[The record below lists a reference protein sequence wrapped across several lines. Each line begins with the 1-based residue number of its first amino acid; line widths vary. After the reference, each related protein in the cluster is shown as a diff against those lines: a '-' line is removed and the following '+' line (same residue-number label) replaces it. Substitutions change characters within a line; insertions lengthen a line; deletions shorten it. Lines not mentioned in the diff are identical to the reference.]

1 MNISELTSWHVVD
14 KNERTTLVAA
24 PFCMRDGGEM
34 ISFYIHKTFNGGYIV
49 TDEGF
54 CSSYADMYSVNLTET
69 RKLMMQRKSHA
80 LLAQFDL
87 RGAIVAHAE
96 SSDDLEYALVDA
108 MRLALAVSYEIDE
121 WLPVEKSIGFIET
134 LQSKIIK
141 SIPGKEVVKKL
152 KVKGLSH
159 NDIEVPLAV
168 IRKESKRK
176 YLIETV
182 AENTNWG
189 GIYGIQGRFSD
200 IKLRD
205 SEEYSRFVIF
215 ENDANM
221 ELVSS
226 ARNLLTSVAHTR
238 VYDPDED
245 WDKIFVA

>member
-1 MNISELTSWHVVD
+1 MNISELTSWHVID

-34 ISFYIHKTFNGGYIV
+34 ISFYIHKAFNGSYIV

-54 CSSYADMYSVNLTET
+54 CSSYADMYAVKLTEA
-69 RKLMMQRKSHA
+69 RKLMMQRKSHS

-87 RGAIVAHAE
+87 NGAIVAHAE
-96 SSDDLEYALVDA
+96 NNDDLEYALVDA

-121 WLPVEKSIGFIET
+121 WLPSEKTTNFIET

-141 SIPGKEVVKKL
+141 SVPDKEVIKKL

-168 IRKESKRK
+168 IRKESKKK

-182 AENTNWG
+182 TKNANWG

-215 ENDANM
+215 ESEENI

-226 ARNLLTSVAHTR
+226 ARNLLTSVANTK
-238 VYDPDED
+238 VYDPNED
-245 WDKIFVA
+245 WDKVFVA